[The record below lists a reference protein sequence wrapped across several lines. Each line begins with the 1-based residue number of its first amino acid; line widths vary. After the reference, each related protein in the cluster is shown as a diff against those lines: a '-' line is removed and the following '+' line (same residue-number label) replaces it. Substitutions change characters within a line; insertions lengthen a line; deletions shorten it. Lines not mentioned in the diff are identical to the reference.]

1 MRDRLQ
7 IVVRSLSNAPTDAV
21 LAAAAVLALE
31 WAAPYVDVSLGDEG
45 PCVIEPNVNAAA
57 GILRLRSE
65 KEERL
70 RLAARAALQIRDSEI
85 HLVETSE
92 GDWGFAEELDPWS
105 AAGLALEAAT
115 FVASTPVGHALSE
128 ILNITR
134 MDDHRAVELLQ
145 NSQTWASE
153 QIDQVIRQIATENPR
168 RVADLLASLSTEV
181 EALSDTHSVLK
192 ARYQADIEL
201 MERNR

>member
-1 MRDRLQ
+1 
-7 IVVRSLSNAPTDAV
+7 V
-21 LAAAAVLALE
+21 LAVAAVLALE
-31 WAAPYVDVSLGDEG
+31 WAAPYADVSLGDEG
-45 PCVIEPNVNAAA
+45 HCLVEPDITAVA
-57 GILRLRSE
+57 GLLRLGPERA
-65 KEERL
+65 ERL
-70 RLAARAALQIRDSEI
+70 RLAGRSALQIQESEI

-92 GDWGFAEELDPWS
+92 GTWGLTEELDPWS

>member
-7 IVVRSLSNAPTDAV
+7 IVVRPLSDAPTDAV

-31 WAAPYVDVSLGDEG
+31 WAAPYVDVSIGDEG
-45 PCVIEPNVNAAA
+45 PCVIEPDINAAA
-57 GILRLRSE
+57 GLLRLPPE
-65 KEERL
+65 KAERL
-70 RLAARAALQIRDSEI
+70 RLAARAALQIQEPEI
-85 HLVETSE
+85 VLVETSE
-92 GDWGFAEELDPWS
+92 GGWGFAEELDPWS

-145 NSQTWASE
+145 NAQTWASK
-153 QIDQVIRQIATENPR
+153 QIDQVISQIASENPR
-168 RVADLLASLSTEV
+168 RLADLLASLSTEV
-181 EALSDTHSVLK
+181 DMLSDTHSVLR

-201 MERNR
+201 IGRDR